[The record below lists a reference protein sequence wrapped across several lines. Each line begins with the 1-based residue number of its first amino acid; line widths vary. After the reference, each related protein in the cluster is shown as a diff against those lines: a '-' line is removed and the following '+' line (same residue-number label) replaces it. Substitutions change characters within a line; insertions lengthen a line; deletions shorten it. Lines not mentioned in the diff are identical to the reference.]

1 MTNQYHV
8 TLTPAER
15 DRLQRLLG
23 ARQSS
28 PRERTR
34 ARILL
39 LADAHQPSGAAPD
52 GIISQQAHTSLA
64 TVGRVRRRFATAGLD
79 AALTH
84 QPQLNRKEPALDGAA
99 EAHLVALV
107 CGAPPAGQ
115 QRWSLQLL
123 KDTLIEGGYTDTVS
137 HETVRQRLKK
147 MNLSPG

>member
-1 MTNQYHV
+1 MTKQYHV

-39 LADAHQPSGAAPD
+39 LADASQPGGAPPD
-52 GIISQQAHTSLA
+52 GLISEQARTSLA
-64 TVGRVRRRFATAGLD
+64 TVGRVRRRFANDGLE
-79 AALTH
+79 AALVH
-84 QPQLNRKEPALDGAA
+84 QPQVNRKEPALDGVA

-107 CGAPPAGQ
+107 CGAPPEGH
-115 QRWSLQLL
+115 QRWTLHLL
-123 KDTLIEGGYTDTVS
+123 TATLIERGYTDTVS
-137 HETVRQRLKK
+137 HETVRHRLKK
-147 MNLSPG
+147 MNLSLG

>member
-1 MTNQYHV
+1 MTKQYHV
-8 TLTPAER
+8 TLTPADR
-15 DRLQRLLG
+15 DRLQRVIT

-28 PRERTR
+28 QRQRTH

-39 LADAHQPSGAAPD
+39 LADAASPDGAAMD
-52 GIISQQAHTSLA
+52 AVISQKARTSLA
-64 TVGRVRRRFATAGLD
+64 TVGRVRRRFAAAGLE
-79 AALTH
+79 AALSH
-84 QPQLNRKEPALDGAA
+84 QPQVNRKEPALDGEA

-115 QRWSLQLL
+115 QRWTLHLL

-147 MNLSPG
+147 MNLSLG